1 VTRYDIGQ
9 TVWMTTSSNHT
20 FPGKVEE
27 VFDKGA
33 IWVAYGDTC
42 DSGYDKDFLVGRA
55 EVDRMLKP
63 RYAKGQAV
71 WVWTVWANSPR
82 RWSAGEVAGVKNQD
96 GAESCNP
103 DAAIHVDYSRA
114 CASKTVFPWEN
125 MLAPRELWYAE
136 GQAVCIF
143 SKTANQ
149 WVAGSVKRVLPETRV
164 VSRPNRAAYCIP
176 KGSVEVAWDHE
187 GVVRAKWLVEIDEL
201 LDELRPHVDGSACE
215 AM

>member
-71 WVWTVWANSPR
+71 WVWSNSYKR
-82 RWSAGEVAGVKNQD
+82 SFAGEVAGVKTQD
-96 GAESCNP
+96 GAESCHP
-103 DAAIHVDYSRA
+103 DAAIHVGYSSA
-114 CASKTVFPWEN
+114 CFSKMVFPWDN
-125 MLAPRELWYAE
+125 MLAPRGLWAYAE

-149 WVAGSVKRVLPETRV
+149 WFAGSVKRVLPRTEIF
-164 VSRPNRAAYCIP
+164 SPPNEAAYCVP
-176 KGSVEVAWDHE
+176 KGSVGVAWDRE
-187 GVVRAKWLVEIDEL
+187 GVVGTKWLVEPDEL
-201 LDELRPHVDGSACE
+201 LNQLRPHADGSACE